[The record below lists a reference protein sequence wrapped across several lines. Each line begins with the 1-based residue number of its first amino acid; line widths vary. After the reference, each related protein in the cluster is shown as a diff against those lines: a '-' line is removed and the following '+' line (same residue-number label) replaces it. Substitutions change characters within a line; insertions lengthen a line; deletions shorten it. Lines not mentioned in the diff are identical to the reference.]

1 MSAITSSQILSRSS
15 LAGPSGEAIS
25 LADEAYSLIRAQ
37 IITLELEPGT
47 PISEADL
54 MVLLKMGRTP
64 IREALRLLANEKL
77 VDVYPRRGVFVSRV
91 DVTNLSA
98 LSEVRAVLEIKA
110 AELAAVRSSPAD
122 KVKTL
127 ALIKEIDAIKGK
139 PNMAKLIQLDQRIH
153 HHIYQC
159 TDNEFLASTLDQYYA
174 HALRIWFL
182 ALDRVEGLSEAIIEH
197 RDLLE
202 AICDNDANAA
212 AKAMHDHVEGFEK
225 TIRKSL
231 EQRKT

>member
-1 MSAITSSQILSRSS
+1 MSAVAASQILSRSS
-15 LAGPSGEAIS
+15 LTGPSHEAIS
-25 LADEAYSLIRAQ
+25 LADEAYALIRSK

-47 PISEADL
+47 PVSEADL
-54 MVLLKMGRTP
+54 MVRLKMGRTP

-98 LSEVRAVLEIKA
+98 LSEVRAVLEIQA
-110 AELAAVRSSPAD
+110 AKLAAIRSSSSD

-139 PNMAKLIQLDQRIH
+139 PDMAKLIQLDQRIH

-182 ALDRVEGLSEAIIEH
+182 ALDRIEGLSEAIIEH

-202 AICDNDANAA
+202 AICDNNPDAAG
-212 AKAMHDHVEGFEK
+212 KAMHDHVEGFEK

-231 EQRKT
+231 KQ